1 MTEQQV
7 MSEVVAGEPL
17 DAAGQETPV
26 GQQLRLAREQNG
38 ISLDDLAQ
46 TLKLGKKQL
55 QSLESGDWDKLPG
68 PTFIRGFVRNYAR
81 LVHIDA
87 EHLMTQ
93 LDRALVKPASNL
105 EVPISRPV
113 NVQYSG
119 FAASHKSRQIVLL
132 GAAFVAL
139 AATLYFFMPND
150 LTSLRSNI
158 QSMLNTAAQKEVLSS
173 DSAKPAKAESEPVFP
188 PGMNA
193 QQVMNPQ
200 VLAPAEVAPVPA
212 VGSDEKTATV
222 APVVPAVAPLASPQ
236 IRLVAEK
243 ESWVEIRNRDGK
255 VIYSQRMVPGS
266 DQALAGDGPL
276 SLVIGFAPGVRL
288 FWHGQQVDLT
298 PHARGD
304 VARLVLE

>member
-7 MSEVVAGEPL
+7 MSDVVAGAPQ
-17 DAAGQETPV
+17 DTVGQETPV
-26 GQQLRLAREQNG
+26 GQQLRLAREQSG

-55 QSLESGDWDKLPG
+55 QSLENGDWDKLPG

-87 EHLMTQ
+87 DHLMLQ
-93 LDRALVKPASNL
+93 LDRALVKPANNL
-105 EVPISRPV
+105 EVPVSRPV

-119 FAASHKSRQIVLL
+119 FAGSHKSRQIVLL
-132 GAAFVAL
+132 GAIIVVL
-139 AATLYFFMPND
+139 AAGLYFFMPND
-150 LTSLRSNI
+150 LTSLRGNI
-158 QSMLNTAAQKEVLSS
+158 QSMLNTAAQKEAVNS
-173 DSAKPAKAESEPVFP
+173 DPVQPAKGESEPVFP

-200 VLAPAEVAPVPA
+200 VLAPAEPAPVP
-212 VGSDEKTATV
+212 TANSEANTTKV
-222 APVVPAVAPLASPQ
+222 APAVSETAQAAAPQ
-236 IRLVAEK
+236 IRLVADK
-243 ESWVEIRNRDGK
+243 ESWVEIRSRDGK
-255 VIYSQRMVPGS
+255 VIFSQRMAPGS
-266 DQALAGDGPL
+266 EQALAGEGPL
-276 SLVIGFAPGVRL
+276 SLVIGFAPGIRL

>member
-7 MSEVVAGEPL
+7 MSDVVASVSP
-17 DAAGQETPV
+17 DATAQEVPV
-26 GQQLRLAREQNG
+26 GQQLRLARENNG

-55 QSLESGDWDKLPG
+55 QSLESGDWGKLPG

-87 EHLMTQ
+87 EHLMAQ
-93 LDRALVKPASNL
+93 LDRALIKPASNL
-105 EVPISRPV
+105 EVPVSRPV
-113 NVQYSG
+113 NVQYS
-119 FAASHKSRQIVLL
+119 ALATSHKSRQIVLL
-132 GAAFVAL
+132 GGIFVVL
-139 AATLYFFMPND
+139 AAAMYFFMPND

-158 QSMLNTAAQKEVLSS
+158 QSVLNTAAQKDVLTS
-173 DSAKPAKAESEPVFP
+173 DQAQQAKAESEPVFP

-200 VLAPAEVAPVPA
+200 VLTPAESAPAPTASPESNTAKTASGITEAAPVA
-212 VGSDEKTATV
+212 A
-222 APVVPAVAPLASPQ
+222 PQ
-236 IRLVAEK
+236 IRLVADK
-243 ESWVEIRNRDGK
+243 ESWVEIRSRDGK
-255 VIYSQRMVPGS
+255 VIFSQRMAPGS
-266 DQALAGDGPL
+266 EQALAGEGPL
-276 SLVIGFAPGVRL
+276 SLVIGFAPGIRL